1 MGEAL
6 LTRPEGYRPR
16 PFGTT
21 PCSPIVH
28 LDSWHPAGRFG
39 YVLSVQ
45 EALALF
51 PLSKLVR
58 AAGGIVWRQGQNDV
72 EVALVHRPAYD
83 DWTFP
88 KGKLAQGE
96 EEDVGALREVEEETG
111 LRCTL
116 ERFIGK
122 TRYQDRKGR
131 DKVVAYW
138 TMRPNEGSFSPT
150 SEVDEIRW
158 VSVEEAM
165 SALTYERDRLLLQ
178 RVQLSA

>member
-1 MGEAL
+1 M
-6 LTRPEGYRPR
+6 
-16 PFGTT
+16 
-21 PCSPIVH
+21 
-28 LDSWHPAGRFG
+28 
-39 YVLSVQ
+39 
-45 EALALF
+45 
-51 PLSKLVR
+51 
-58 AAGGIVWRQGQNDV
+58 WRQAEHGV

-88 KGKLAQGE
+88 KGKLSQGE

-111 LRCTL
+111 FSCTL

-138 TMRPNEGSFSPT
+138 AMRPTGGTFSPT

-158 VSVEEAM
+158 VSVDEAI
-165 SALTYERDRLLLQ
+165 STLTYERDRLLLR
-178 RVQLSA
+178 RVQLPA

>member
-1 MGEAL
+1 MA
-6 LTRPEGYRPR
+6 RRA
-16 PFGTT
+16 
-21 PCSPIVH
+21 VH
-28 LDSWHPAGRFG
+28 LSFTLIRGIFACCSGTFFRM
-39 YVLSVQ
+39 Q

-58 AAGGIVWRQGQNDV
+58 AAGGIVWRQGQNGV

-96 EEDVGALREVEEETG
+96 EEDEGALREVEEETG

-116 ERFIGK
+116 EQFIGK
-122 TRYQDRKGR
+122 TRYQDRRGR

-138 TMRPNEGSFSPT
+138 TMRPTGGTFSPT
-150 SEVDEIRW
+150 KEVDELRW
-158 VSVEEAM
+158 VSEDEAA
-165 SALTYERDRLLLQ
+165 SVLTYERDRLLLR
-178 RVQLSA
+178 RVHLST